1 MRITIQGELRC
12 TVYACSMFGEL
23 ERDAK
28 WRTFSSAINTGHIE
42 LRR

>member
-1 MRITIQGELRC
+1 MYRIR
-12 TVYACSMFGEL
+12 SMFGEL

-28 WRTFSSAINTGHIE
+28 WRTFSLGINTGQTE